1 MRLDSQQKEGGIH
14 NSSVEA
20 VDPEMAAFLRT
31 RSPAERFETLNQLWH
46 HARDLLD
53 SQLRQDHP
61 EWSAKDRA
69 QEVARRLSNGSW

>member
-1 MRLDSQQKEGGIH
+1 MTPDSELKEREMQEP
-14 NSSVEA
+14 SVEV
-20 VDPEMAAFLRT
+20 VDLEMAAVLRT